1 MITALRAPPAFR
13 YSSTCS
19 KIRPTDS
26 TVSAEYSRSGGI
38 VFVVIGHCA
47 GLGGVRLKVVATS
60 KVGVAIERRVDVDV
74 DSGLSVGDG
83 GTVNDNGTG
92 DVKMSVVGM
101 FGVVSVA
108 KTEVSARAVTCSV
121 TDVLPYSGELQAE
134 RN

>member
-1 MITALRAPPAFR
+1 M
-13 YSSTCS
+13 
-19 KIRPTDS
+19 
-26 TVSAEYSRSGGI
+26 
-38 VFVVIGHCA
+38 FVVIGHCA